1 MNKNSKNLSIYLIG
15 VGGAGMSALCGYL
28 IKKGFVVFGSD
39 KVYTQTIKNLEGNGL
54 VFYQGHS
61 GCNVDGVDIVV
72 YSSAISEENP
82 ELVRARFLKKAI
94 YKRSEILNLILN
106 SHRRSIGI
114 SGSHGKTTTTAM
126 ITEILNF
133 SGVKFTSFIGGEYPL
148 NDLFDFDKTP
158 KFAISEICE
167 YDRNIDDITVDYPV
181 CLNAD
186 NDHLDTYGSVE
197 NLIETFK
204 NFLSRGKVCF
214 YNADDKNLLALKLKN
229 AVTFGVNFDADFK
242 AVNLISNGGYY
253 TFNVLEN
260 NEISDEITLS
270 VAGIY
275 NVYNALLAISICR
288 KIFKI
293 EYCDI
298 IKGLKA
304 FNGVK
309 RRMEFL
315 GEYHGKKFYG
325 DYAHH
330 PTEIKSVLT
339 SFKDMF
345 GNDFSVIFQPHTYS
359 RTKLLFGDFISA
371 FCNQNVLIYKEYP
384 SREVYDY
391 FGSAERLANAV
402 KCPYLENANEVIEN
416 IKNSDKGAI
425 LILGAGDLYEIVLSK
440 LKNG

>member
-1 MNKNSKNLSIYLIG
+1 MNKNSKNLSVFLIG
-15 VGGAGMSALCGYL
+15 VGGAGMSSLCGYL
-28 IKKGFVVFGSD
+28 LKKGFSVFGSD
-39 KVYTQTIKNLEGNGL
+39 KVYTQTIKNLEMGGL
-54 VFYQGHS
+54 TFYQGHS

-133 SGVKFTSFIGGEYPL
+133 SGVKFSSFIGGEYPL
-148 NDLFDFDKTP
+148 NDLLSFDKTP

-197 NLIETFK
+197 KLTESFK

-214 YNADDKNLLALKLKN
+214 YNADDKNLSSLKLKN
-229 AVTFGVNFDADFK
+229 TVTFGVNFDADFK
-242 AVNLISNGGYY
+242 GVNLNSYGGYFS
-253 TFNVLEN
+253 FNVLESSQL
-260 NEISDEITLS
+260 SDEITLS

-275 NVYNALLAISICR
+275 NVYNALLAIAVCR

-293 EYCDI
+293 EYSDI
-298 IKGLKA
+298 IKGLKS
-304 FNGVK
+304 FKGVK

-315 GEYHGKKFYG
+315 GEYSGKKIYA

-345 GNDFSVIFQPHTYS
+345 GGDFTVIFQPHTYS
-359 RTKLLFGDFISA
+359 RTKLLFGDFINA
-371 FCNQNVLIYKEYP
+371 FCDQSVCIYKEYP
-384 SREVYDY
+384 SREEYDY

-402 KCPYLENANEVIEN
+402 KCDYINTFEEVFTKIRNVE
-416 IKNSDKGAI
+416 SRVV
-425 LILGAGDLYEIVLSK
+425 LVLGAGDLYEIVLSK
-440 LKNG
+440 IKNG